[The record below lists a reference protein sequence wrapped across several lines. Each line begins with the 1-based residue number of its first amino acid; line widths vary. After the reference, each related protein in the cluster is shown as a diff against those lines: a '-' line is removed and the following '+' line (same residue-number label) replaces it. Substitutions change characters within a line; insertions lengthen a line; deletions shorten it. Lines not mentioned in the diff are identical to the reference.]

1 MTTMFPTGA
10 AVVSTAVF
18 HAERAD
24 PDLGPQAVGG
34 LVYDTWADTD
44 GEMFLAVVDTWR
56 GRIVYH
62 TIPAA
67 DARPGYS
74 GGLVNTRQVK
84 LVLLAIARDSCR
96 DPIRHLDAYVALGR
110 VLESR
115 SPQRS
120 RGQ

>member
-1 MTTMFPTGA
+1 MTTFPTGA

-18 HAERAD
+18 HADAAD
-24 PDLGPQAVGG
+24 PDLGAQAIGG

-44 GEMFLAVVDTWR
+44 GEMFLGVVDTWR